1 VEPGAISSDRGD
13 DVAIWN
19 GWSPRSVKRPLN
31 LLIILGLIA
40 AVGVSGGA
48 CGGDDDDDTA
58 GADGSGQPAA
68 SSPGDPFRN
77 LATALAAQGME
88 VDELPKESL
97 NGAESGVAITGAKQG
112 SARMFATPAKAQ
124 DYADEVATGADKT
137 TVVGTLVF
145 QAASQDDADFYAD
158 AYE

>member
-1 VEPGAISSDRGD
+1 
-13 DVAIWN
+13 
-19 GWSPRSVKRPLN
+19 VKRPLN
-31 LLIILGLIA
+31 LLVILGLIA
-40 AVGVSGGA
+40 AIAMFGGA
-48 CGGDDDDDTA
+48 CGDDDDDDTA

-97 NGAESGVAITGAKQG
+97 NGAEAGVAITGAKQG
-112 SARMFATPAKAQ
+112 SARMFATAAKAK
-124 DYADEVATGADKT
+124 DYADEVATSGEKT
-137 TVVGTLVF
+137 TVVGLLVF